1 MLLASH
7 VFGRAS
13 SVATAQR
20 SVRVARVVDTPP
32 DGAVVSVPAPLADA
46 GAVHA
51 LAVSGAEWAAL
62 AYPAAGTLPAGV
74 AGAP

>member
-1 MLLASH
+1 MLLSSH
-7 VFGRAS
+7 VFGCAR

-20 SVRVARVVDTPP
+20 SVRVARLVDATP

-51 LAVSGAEWAAL
+51 LAVSGAERAAL
-62 AYPAAGTLPAGV
+62 SYPAAGTLPAGV